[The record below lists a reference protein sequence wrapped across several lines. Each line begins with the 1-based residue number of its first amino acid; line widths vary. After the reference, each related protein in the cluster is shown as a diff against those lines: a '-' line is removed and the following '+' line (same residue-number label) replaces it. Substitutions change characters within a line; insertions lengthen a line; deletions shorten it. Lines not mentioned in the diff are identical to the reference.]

1 MLKLIFCFVGVNP
14 AGRRMLLSKIDDQP
28 NIHGWL
34 REHKEEMG
42 FSAHL
47 FYVGLALVYL
57 LLITLLFQAC
67 QSR

>member
-1 MLKLIFCFVGVNP
+1 
-14 AGRRMLLSKIDDQP
+14 MLLSKIDDQP